1 MTAVL
6 TGTGIRVV
14 TAPPPF
20 RVASVSASDVPTET
34 FRPIDEPGVKQLPPA
49 LSIFLAIF
57 TPLVLGMVIWYVSG
71 ALLVSSGRH
80 KATSFCCVD
89 GARHLTQFINSSID
103 PCVNF
108 TGYVCYNVSRNHST
122 VTDLHQRLLENMLRT
137 GATAATSW
145 TSPAARTLAAF
156 YRSCLVMPW
165 SKEGIVRN
173 MTSIVIDRG
182 HVHAA
187 MTVREILDFL
197 LKMSLQYRLPSAIN
211 IEQKLTLNAL
221 NNASAHIAISQGQ
234 YAITEL
240 CPRCNDCIG
249 FVLKQFNSK
258 IGCNVSEVDLLR
270 FGSQLALLKSG
281 TTANETGD
289 FGELADLFESVSL
302 VEWKNALSAAYVDLR
317 EIDRVY
323 VEGKPQLRNFM
334 SRLSSPS
341 NQPTSIAFIV
351 AYSVLSSFS
360 RFETELSHEAGG
372 SQEVFCNRSV
382 HGLSH
387 TWEQLRS
394 DMSSNI
400 GKSWEIHVIFDVVIK
415 AISQVVMNSS
425 LFAAGDHLTAKAFLR
440 SLTLLLPH
448 EYAVADNHPPN
459 MTQVYLE
466 YHFNMLEYEQRLM
479 RKKTKL
485 HVFGS
490 PASRVHHLTLS
501 AGNKVLVPTSFY
513 HDLTHLSESSVMHNL
528 PWLGTNIANF
538 VWDILVDDIS
548 WTKATANNL
557 ADMRQCLR
565 RSHVRPA
572 AVSPRSVGVV
582 LALRSLLNSLDQTS
596 LYVPRTL
603 DARWRLS
610 HGQFFFMRMVE
621 RSWCD
626 RDHSA
631 LRTVEWTEMNAALDL
646 TPEFGEAFHCQTSS
660 AQRNSCFV

>member
-49 LSIFLAIF
+49 LSIFLAII
-57 TPLVLGMVIWYVSG
+57 TPLVLGMVIWYASG

-187 MTVREILDFL
+187 DD
-197 LKMSLQYRLPSAIN
+197 
-211 IEQKLTLNAL
+211 
-221 NNASAHIAISQGQ
+221 AISQGQ
-234 YAITEL
+234 YAIAEL

-258 IGCNVSEVDLLR
+258 IGCNLSEVDLLR
-270 FGSQLALLKSG
+270 FGSQLALQKSG

-341 NQPTSIAFIV
+341 NQPTSIALIV

-425 LFAAGDHLTAKAFLR
+425 LFATGDHLTAKAFLR

-466 YHFNMLEYEQRLM
+466 YHFSMLEYEQRLM

-538 VWDILVDDIS
+538 VWDILVDGIS

-646 TPEFGEAFHCQTSS
+646 TPEFGEAFHCQASS
-660 AQRNSCFV
+660 AQRNNCFV